1 MVALD
6 VSFIFGLIISAI
18 LIVSEGQIFRVGRRI
33 CPERKAQYEL
43 VPIKQTYTRPFYTR
57 NCRLNNTC
65 DRSQVIYKTAVR
77 TIFYKRV
84 VHNLVKKC
92 CPGWQMNNP
101 RDRGCMK
108 PICDDGCENGGTCI
122 GPNICRCPDEFNG
135 LRCNLDI
142 NECKAGNHECQ
153 QICVNTHG
161 GYTCKCYDGFQMI
174 NKTHC
179 EFCPL
184 CLPAMERMMN
194 KVNDLQLRIMSVE
207 REKDEMIGNFSLLE
221 HHYHV
226 AMHKVDELREAT
238 IGIRYV
244 TPPTPPPTTRK
255 TTTTTT
261 NIPLDSPYD
270 FDRIES
276 LSEQISMLEERLAE
290 CDCWS
295 DYRRM
300 GRRRDRNYNTR
311 HRKQPNK

>member
-1 MVALD
+1 
-6 VSFIFGLIISAI
+6 
-18 LIVSEGQIFRVGRRI
+18 
-33 CPERKAQYEL
+33 
-43 VPIKQTYTRPFYTR
+43 
-57 NCRLNNTC
+57 
-65 DRSQVIYKTAVR
+65 
-77 TIFYKRV
+77 
-84 VHNLVKKC
+84 
-92 CPGWQMNNP
+92 
-101 RDRGCMK
+101 MK

-194 KVNDLQLRIMSVE
+194 K
-207 REKDEMIGNFSLLE
+207 DEMIGNFSLLE

-276 LSEQISMLEERLAE
+276 LS
-290 CDCWS
+290 DCWL